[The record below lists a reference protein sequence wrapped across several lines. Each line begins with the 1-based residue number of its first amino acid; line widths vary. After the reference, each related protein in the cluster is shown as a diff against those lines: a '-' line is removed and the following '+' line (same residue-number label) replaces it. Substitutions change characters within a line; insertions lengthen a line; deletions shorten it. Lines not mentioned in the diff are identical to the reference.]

1 MDGGKDGCFD
11 IYIPLICNADGV
23 AFLHYPLDFVKT
35 LYAFFREKSQG
46 IIIAEDNGGEGL
58 VFHLSIDYGHRFFL
72 SLGK

>member
-1 MDGGKDGCFD
+1 MA
-11 IYIPLICNADGV
+11 LICNADGV

-35 LYAFFREKSQG
+35 LYTFFREKGQG

-72 SLGK
+72 SLRK